1 MKSDK
6 LGKQFLKA
14 LHHDRKQIVQQLADI
29 DHKIDAFGGK
39 RIGRPAGRPAAAPDT
54 RVDVRAGRKL
64 TAAHRRAIREGIR
77 KARAKKDG
85 AEKK

>member
-14 LHHDRKQIVQQLADI
+14 LHQDRKQIVQHLADI
-29 DHKIDAFGGK
+29 DHKIEAFGGK
-39 RIGRPAGRPAAAPDT
+39 KIGRQVVAPDA

-64 TAAHRRAIREGIR
+64 TAAHRKAIREGIR
-77 KARAKKDG
+77 KARAKKAG